1 MPKVYVEISWNKSL
15 KKYLDSFNA
24 NDLAESENRT
34 SLRGTKQSFLY
45 QVVDCF
51 SRASFA
57 MTVFF
62 FLHLPC
68 TLSAQ
73 DYFQQEVNYEIH
85 VALDDE
91 AHQLHASETI
101 EYVNNSPSTLTY
113 IWFHIWPN
121 AYKDG
126 QTALSKQMREDDDLT
141 LFFSNY
147 RDRGWIDSLDF
158 QVNGE
163 KARIELDYKNKDICR
178 VFLNEPLE
186 PGERITITTP
196 FRVQIPKGIFSRL
209 GHLDQAYQITQWYPK
224 PAVYDKN
231 GWHQMPYLGQGE
243 FYSEFGTFDVH
254 ITLPENYVVG
264 ATGDLINGEKELAWL
279 NQKVKETEAIEEF
292 DYYDLSFPASS
303 VKKKTL
309 HYHQEKVHDFGWFA
323 DKRYHVLKGEVALPN
338 SGRKVTTWA
347 MFTNNEADLWKNS
360 IEYLND
366 ATYYYSLWVG
376 DYPYNHVTAVDGVLS
391 EGGGMEYPNV
401 TTIGESGDAVSL
413 EEVIMHEVGHNWFY
427 GMLASNERDH
437 PWMDEG
443 LNSFIEARYMKRKFP
458 NLMLQDVYGGR
469 KLIDFGMKVAGVY
482 NMKHKS
488 LGQHVYSVAARANT
502 DQPIESSSESYT
514 STNYGSIVYVKT
526 AVAFNYLMAYLGED
540 KMDEIMSVYFQK
552 WKFKHPQPEDFEA
565 VVIEVTGDSLKW
577 FFDDVIRSTRK
588 MDYSVSRIKKEEG
601 KLRVKVRN
609 NGKIAGP
616 FPLSLMSGKDTVST
630 KWFIGIE
637 NTEWIEIDCADC
649 DQVILDGQE
658 VTPDINRKNNT
669 MRVNGVF
676 RKVEK
681 LQPRFAAYFENP
693 YRSQFALAPTVG
705 WNTYDGFK
713 LGAAIYNDILP
724 SNKFSYMLMPMYA
737 FKSKT
742 ITGSGRVSYSIH
754 PTSKFT
760 NVTFSLAG
768 QRFNVNRVWPYYN
781 PTDKYSPQVPR
792 NLLRQ
797 IVRFDFRSSN
807 RRSNTENS
815 LRLRNTMYFT
825 EKGELIR
832 NIPQITH
839 HWKCE
844 FSPHIGE
851 VNTDFQWLNNEAKL
865 SLEAIYRFKFKK
877 GYGIRAR
884 FFAGKF
890 FFRSSTPGFNFRMNS
905 FLEYQDY
912 LYDGTFIG
920 RNPGNGFLE
929 QQIME
934 ADGGFKSNIR
944 IGQSNDWLVALNL
957 SSTLYRKIP
966 IEFFASIG
974 TYANAQNVFPG
985 SQLFLAEFGVSV
997 ILIRDVLEFHFPF
1010 LYSQDIREDVKLNT
1024 KNYGQQ
1030 IRFTFNL
1037 NELKPQKRLK
1047 KLLD

>member
-1 MPKVYVEISWNKSL
+1 
-15 KKYLDSFNA
+15 
-24 NDLAESENRT
+24 
-34 SLRGTKQSFLY
+34 
-45 QVVDCF
+45 
-51 SRASFA
+51 
-57 MTVFF
+57 MTVGL
-62 FLHLPC
+62 FLLFPFS
-68 TLSAQ
+68 LFAQ
-73 DYFQQEVNYEIH
+73 EYFQQEVNYEIH
-85 VALDDE
+85 VSLDDE
-91 AHQLHASETI
+91 KHQLHASETI
-101 EYVNNSPSTLTY
+101 EYTNNSPSTLTF

-126 QTALSKQMREDDDLT
+126 STALSKQMREDGDLT
-141 LFFSNY
+141 LFFSNF

-158 QVNGE
+158 QVNGQ
-163 KARIELDYKNKDICR
+163 KARMEIDNRNKDICR

-186 PGERITITTP
+186 PGEKITISTP

-224 PAVYDKN
+224 PAVYDKD

-254 ITLPENYVVG
+254 ITLPDNYVVG
-264 ATGDLINGEKELAWL
+264 STGDLVNGEKELAWL
-279 NQKVKETEAIEEF
+279 NEKVKETEAIKEF

-303 VKKKTL
+303 KNSKTL

-323 DKRYHVLKGEVALPN
+323 DKRYHVLKGEVALPK

-401 TTIGESGDAVSL
+401 TIIGESGDAISL

-427 GMLASNERDH
+427 GVLASNERDH

-443 LNSFIEARYMKRKFP
+443 LNSFIESRYMKRKFP
-458 NLMLQDVYGGR
+458 TLMLRDVYGGR
-469 KLIDFGMKVAGVY
+469 KLIDFGMKLAGIY
-482 NMKHKS
+482 NMTYS
-488 LGQHVYSVAARANT
+488 GLSQHVYNVAARANT

-526 AVAFNYLMAYLGED
+526 AFAFNYLMAYIGEE
-540 KMDEIMSVYFQK
+540 KMNEVMSAYFEK
-552 WKFKHPQPEDFEA
+552 WKFKHPKPEDFEA
-565 VVIEVTGDSLKW
+565 VAIEVTGDSLKW

-588 MDYSVSRIKKEEG
+588 MDYSISQLKKEDG

-609 NGKIAGP
+609 NGKVSGP
-616 FPLSLMSGKDTVST
+616 FPLSLIQGKDTIAT
-630 KWFIGIE
+630 KWFSGIKKS
-637 NTEWIEIDCADC
+637 EWVDVDCTDC
-649 DQVILDGQE
+649 DRIVLDGQE
-658 VTPDINRKNNT
+658 VIPDINRKNNT
-669 MRVNGVF
+669 MRVKGAF

-681 LQPRFAAYFENP
+681 LQPRFVGYFENP
-693 YRSQFALAPTVG
+693 YRSQFALAPTIG
-705 WNTYDGFK
+705 WNTYDGFMF
-713 LGAAIYNDILP
+713 GGAIYNDILP
-724 SNKFSYMLMPMYA
+724 NNKFSYMIMPMYA
-737 FKSKT
+737 FKAKT
-742 ITGSGRVSYSIH
+742 ITGSGRISYTIH
-754 PTSKFT
+754 QNSKFP
-760 NVTFSLAG
+760 NITFALSG

-781 PTDKYSPQVPR
+781 PTDRFSPQVPR
-792 NLLRQ
+792 NILRQ
-797 IVRFDFRSSN
+797 ILRFDFPPKN
-807 RRSNTENS
+807 RRSNEEQS

-825 EKGELIR
+825 EQGKLIR
-832 NIPQITH
+832 NIPQMTY
-839 HWKCE
+839 HWRRE
-844 FSPHIGE
+844 FAPHIGE
-851 VNTDFQWLNNEAKL
+851 VNTDLQWLNNEAKL
-865 SLEAIYRFKFKK
+865 SLEAIYRFKFRK

-890 FFRSSTPGFNFRMNS
+890 FMRSSTSGFNFRMNS
-905 FLEYQDY
+905 FLESQDY

-920 RNPGNGFLE
+920 RSPGNGFLQ

-957 SSTLYRKIP
+957 SSILYRKIP

-974 TYANAQNVFPG
+974 TYTNAKNVFPD

-1010 LYSQDIREDVKLNT
+1010 LYSKDIREDIKLNT
-1024 KNYGQQ
+1024 SNYGQQ

-1047 KLLD
+1047 QLFD

>member
-1 MPKVYVEISWNKSL
+1 MNYKNQL
-15 KKYLDSFNA
+15 L
-24 NDLAESENRT
+24 
-34 SLRGTKQSFLY
+34 
-45 QVVDCF
+45 
-51 SRASFA
+51 ASFFPLGRCRRQRGLL
-57 MTVFF
+57 VL
-62 FLHLPC
+62 FLLLPFS
-68 TLSAQ
+68 LSAQ

-85 VALDDE
+85 VSLDDE

-101 EYVNNSPSTLTY
+101 DYVNNSSSTLTF

-126 QTALSKQMREDDDLT
+126 KSALAKQMRQDDDLT
-141 LFFSNY
+141 LFFSNH

-158 QVNGE
+158 QVNGQKVRME
-163 KARIELDYKNKDICR
+163 IDDRNPDICR

-186 PGERITITTP
+186 SGERITITTP

-224 PAVYDKN
+224 PAVYDKD

-264 ATGDLINGEKELAWL
+264 STGDLVNGEKELAWL
-279 NQKVKETEAIEEF
+279 NDKVKATETIEEF
-292 DYYDLSFPASS
+292 DYYNLSFPQSS
-303 VKKKTL
+303 PTTKTL

-323 DKRYHVLKGEVALPN
+323 DKRYHVLKGEVALPK

-366 ATYYYSLWVG
+366 ATYYYSKWVG

-401 TTIGESGDAVSL
+401 TIIGESGDAISL

-443 LNSFIEARYMKRKFP
+443 LNSFIESRYMNRKFP
-458 NLMLQDVYGGR
+458 KLMLRDVYGGR
-469 KLIDFGMKVAGVY
+469 KLIDFGMKWAGIY
-482 NMKHKS
+482 NMPHRS
-488 LGQHVYSVAARANT
+488 LAQQVYSVAARANT
-502 DQPIESSSESYT
+502 DQPIELPSNRYT
-514 STNYGSIVYVKT
+514 SINYGSIVYVKT
-526 AVAFNYLMAYLGED
+526 AVAFNYLMAYLGEK
-540 KMDEIMSVYFQK
+540 KMDELISVYFNK

-565 VVIEVTGDSLKW
+565 VAIEVTGDSLKW
-577 FFDDVIRSTRK
+577 FFDGVIRSANK
-588 MDYSVSRIKKEEG
+588 IDYSVAQVKKEDG
-601 KLRVKVRN
+601 KLKVKIRN
-609 NGKIAGP
+609 NGKIDAP
-616 FPLSLMSGKDTVST
+616 FPISSIRGKDTIST
-630 KWFIGIE
+630 QWFSSIDKS
-637 NTEWIEIDCADC
+637 EWLELDCSDC
-649 DQVILDGQE
+649 DRVIIDAQE
-658 VTPDINRKNNT
+658 VVPDINRKNNS

-681 LQPRFAAYFENP
+681 LQPRFVAYYENP
-693 YRSQFALAPTVG
+693 YRSQFGLSPTIG
-705 WNTYDGFK
+705 WNTYDGFM
-713 LGAAIYNDILP
+713 LGGAIYNDILP
-724 SNKFSYMLMPMYA
+724 NNKFSYMIMPMYA

-742 ITGSGRVSYSIH
+742 ITGSGRIAYTFHPDQKFPNITLAVS
-754 PTSKFT
+754 
-760 NVTFSLAG
+760 G
-768 QRFNVNRVWPYYN
+768 QRFNVNRLWPYYN
-781 PTDKYSPQVPR
+781 PTDKFSPQVPR

-797 IVRFDFRSSN
+797 IIRFNFLPKN
-807 RRSNTENS
+807 RRSNTEHS
-815 LRLRNTMYFT
+815 FRIRNTMYFT
-825 EKGELIR
+825 EQGKLVR
-832 NIPQITH
+832 NIPQLTH
-839 HWKCE
+839 HWKRK
-844 FSPHIGE
+844 FSPHIAE
-851 VNTDFQWLNNEAKL
+851 VNTDIHWLNNEAKL

-890 FFRSSTPGFNFRMNS
+890 FMRSSTPGFNFRMNS
-905 FLEYQDY
+905 VLEYQDY

-920 RNPGNGFLE
+920 RNPSNGFLA

-944 IGQSNDWLVALNL
+944 IGQTNDWLVALNL

-966 IEFFASIG
+966 IEFFASFG
-974 TYANAQNVFPG
+974 TYANAKNSLPG
-985 SQLFLAEFGVSV
+985 AQLFLAEFGVSV

-1010 LYSQDIREDVKLNT
+1010 LYSKDIGEDIKLNT
-1024 KNYGQQ
+1024 SNYGQQ

-1047 KLLD
+1047 QLLD

>member
-1 MPKVYVEISWNKSL
+1 MT
-15 KKYLDSFNA
+15 
-24 NDLAESENRT
+24 NR
-34 SLRGTKQSFLY
+34 S
-45 QVVDCF
+45 
-51 SRASFA
+51 
-57 MTVFF
+57 F
-62 FLHLPC
+62 FLAPFSPLGRC
-68 TLSAQ
+68 RRQRGLSVLFIFFPFSLFAQ

-85 VALDDE
+85 VSLDDE
-91 AHQLHASETI
+91 QHQLHASESI
-101 EYVNNSPSTLTY
+101 EYINNSSSTLTF

-126 QTALSKQMREDDDLT
+126 KSALAKQMRQDDDLE
-141 LFFSNY
+141 LYFSNY

-158 QVNGE
+158 QVNGQ
-163 KARIELDYKNKDICR
+163 KARMEIDHRNQDICR
-178 VFLNEPLE
+178 IFLNEPLL

-264 ATGDLINGEKELAWL
+264 ATGDLVNAEKELAWL
-279 NQKVKETEAIEEF
+279 DEKARATEAIQEF
-292 DYYDLSFPASS
+292 NYNDLSFPKSS
-303 VKKKTL
+303 SNTKTL

-323 DKRYHVLKGEVALPN
+323 DKRYHVLKGEVALPK
-338 SGRKVTTWA
+338 SGKKVTTWA

-401 TTIGESGDAVSL
+401 TIIGESGDAVSL
-413 EEVIMHEVGHNWFY
+413 EEVIMHEIGHNWFY

-437 PWMDEG
+437 PWIDEG
-443 LNSFIEARYMKRKFP
+443 LNSFIESRYMKRKFP
-458 NLMLQDVYGGR
+458 NLMVRDVYGGR
-469 KLIDFGMKVAGVY
+469 KLVDLGMKWAGIY
-482 NMKHKS
+482 NMKHSS
-488 LGQHVYSVAARANT
+488 LSQHIYNVAARANT
-502 DQPIESSSESYT
+502 DQPIELPANDYT

-526 AVAFNYLMAYLGED
+526 AYAFNYLMAYLGED
-540 KMDEIMSVYFQK
+540 KMDEIMSAYFRK

-565 VVIEVTGDSLKW
+565 VAIEVSGDSLKW
-577 FFDDVIRSTRK
+577 FFDGVIRSADK
-588 MDYSVSRIKKEEG
+588 MDYSVARLERETD
-601 KLRVKVRN
+601 KVRL
-609 NGKIAGP
+609 KIMNHGNVDGP
-616 FPLSLMSGKDTVST
+616 FPISALRGQDTISTQWFSGTRTS
-630 KWFIGIE
+630 
-637 NTEWIEIDCADC
+637 EWIEVDCADC
-649 DQVILDGQE
+649 DRIVVDAYEVI
-658 VTPDINRKNNT
+658 PDINRKNNT
-669 MRVNGVF
+669 MRVKGAF

-681 LQPRFAAYFENP
+681 LQPRFVFYFENP
-693 YRSQFALAPTVG
+693 YRSQFALSPTIG
-705 WNTYDGFK
+705 WNTYDGFM
-713 LGAAIYNDILP
+713 LGGAIYNDILP
-724 SNKFSYMLMPMYA
+724 DNKFSYMIMPMYA

-742 ITGSGRVSYSIH
+742 ITGSGRISYTFH
-754 PTSKFT
+754 QNQRYP
-760 NVTFSLAG
+760 NVTVGLEG
-768 QRFNVNRVWPYYN
+768 QRFNVGRVWPYYN
-781 PTDKYSPQVPR
+781 PTDKFSPQVPR

-797 IVRFDFRSSN
+797 FVRFDFLPN
-807 RRSNTENS
+807 KRRSNTEHS
-815 LRLRNTMYFT
+815 FRLRNTTYFT
-825 EKGELIR
+825 EQGEMVR
-832 NIPQITH
+832 NIPQMTY
-839 HWKCE
+839 HWKSQ

-851 VNTDFQWLNNEAKL
+851 LNADLHWLNNEAKL

-890 FFRSSTPGFNFRMNS
+890 FMRSSTLGFNFRMNS

-934 ADGGFKSNIR
+934 ADGGFKSRMR
-944 IGQSNDWLVALNL
+944 IGSSNDWIVALNL
-957 SSTLYRKIP
+957 SSTIYRWIP
-966 IEFFASIG
+966 LEFFASVG
-974 TYANAQNVFPG
+974 TYAQAKNAFPG

-997 ILIRDVLEFHFPF
+997 IVVRDVLEVHFPF
-1010 LYSQDIREDVKLNT
+1010 LYSKDIREDVKLNT
-1024 KNYGQQ
+1024 SNYGQQ

-1037 NELKPQKRLK
+1037 NELKPQQRLK